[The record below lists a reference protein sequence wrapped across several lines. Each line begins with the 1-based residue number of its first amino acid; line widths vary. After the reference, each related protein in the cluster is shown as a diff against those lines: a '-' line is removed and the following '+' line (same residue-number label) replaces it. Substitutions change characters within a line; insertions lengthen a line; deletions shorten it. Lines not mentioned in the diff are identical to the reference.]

1 MMCPGGTDPLYFC
14 TSDSLIAAKY
24 VISRHVQSRR
34 QRQETIRELSVCIAD
49 LFGADRTPFRIAA
62 DCRRRAFGCGVL
74 QSKGFE
80 PIIIYPIWGNVHP
93 QCFA

>member
-49 LFGADRTPFRIAA
+49 LFGADRTPMGFRLIVEEGISDAVF
-62 DCRRRAFGCGVL
+62 CRRKAASL
-74 QSKGFE
+74 
-80 PIIIYPIWGNVHP
+80 
-93 QCFA
+93 